1 MANRD
6 EPAMP
11 GQADGYDTILDH
23 EELDDPYDDDELV
36 FDDDELDNEDLDDGE
51 DPHAGDR

>member
-23 EELDDPYDDDELV
+23 EELDDPYDDDELI
-36 FDDDELDNEDLDDGE
+36 FDDDELDVEDLSDSE
-51 DPHAGDR
+51 DPDARDR

>member
-36 FDDDELDNEDLDDGE
+36 FDDELDIEDLSDDP
-51 DPHAGDR
+51 DPDAAGDR

>member
-23 EELDDPYDDDELV
+23 EELDDPYEDDELI
-36 FDDDELDNEDLDDGE
+36 FEDDELDVDDLGDDDEDGR
-51 DPHAGDR
+51 DR